1 MTRKFSSISVETTL
15 ASGINS
21 SQTSITVATGSGTTL
36 LGGVTLAAGNVDQFT
51 VAIDPDTTNEE
62 ILFITAVSSDTFTVV
77 RGRAG
82 TTAVAHSAG
91 ATVRHVL
98 TSDDLNA
105 FTTAISPVTNVQ
117 FAGSSTGSTTVQA
130 GATASGTLTLPAA
143 TDTLVGRATTD
154 TLTNKTLTAP
164 VISTISN
171 TGTVTLPTSTTTLVG
186 RDTTDTLTNKDLTS
200 GTNTFPS
207 SLVTTSGTQTLT
219 NKTIDYNSNTITNL
233 PAGSSQTL
241 LSTTTLSGSGT
252 TISSIS
258 SSYKDLLIYVYN
270 VSLTSSEPLKLI
282 LNPSIPL
289 AADTY
294 NSARYS
300 EINFTTGAQVTSGQS
315 ASKVSGAAEINLTLP
330 GDLGGGTDTFFTI
343 MIRNYTS
350 PFGAVSVKYDGRY
363 PKASS
368 SNVYIVDGV
377 AYINQ
382 DGNDSINAV
391 RFAGTGSTISG
402 TVKIYGVN

>member
-36 LGGVTLAAGNVDQFT
+36 LGGVSLAAGNVDQFT
-51 VAIDPDTTNEE
+51 VALDPDTTNEE
-62 ILFITAVSSDTFTVV
+62 IVFITAVSSDTFTVV

-117 FAGSSTGSTTVQA
+117 FAGSSTGNTTVQA
-130 GATASGTLTLPAA
+130 SASASGTLTLPAA

-154 TLTNKTLTAP
+154 TLTNKTINAANNTFVGIVTA
-164 VISTISN
+164 SS
-171 TGTVTLPTSTTTLVG
+171 
-186 RDTTDTLTNKDLTS
+186 TDTFTNKDLTS

-207 SLVTTSGTQTLT
+207 SLATLTGTQTLT

-233 PAGSSQTL
+233 PAGNSQTL

-258 SSYKDLLIYVYN
+258 SSYKDLLIYAYN
-270 VSLTSSEPLKLI
+270 VSLSSSEPLKLI
-282 LNPSIPL
+282 LNPSTL
-289 AADTY
+289 FADAY

-315 ASKVSGAAEINLTLP
+315 AVKALGAAEINLTLP
-330 GDLGGGTDTFFTI
+330 GDLGGSDTYFTI
-343 MIRNYTS
+343 LIRNYTS

-363 PKASS
+363 PKSGS
-368 SNVYIVDGV
+368 SNVYLVDGIS
-377 AYINQ
+377 YINP
-382 DGNDSINAV
+382 DGNDSINAI